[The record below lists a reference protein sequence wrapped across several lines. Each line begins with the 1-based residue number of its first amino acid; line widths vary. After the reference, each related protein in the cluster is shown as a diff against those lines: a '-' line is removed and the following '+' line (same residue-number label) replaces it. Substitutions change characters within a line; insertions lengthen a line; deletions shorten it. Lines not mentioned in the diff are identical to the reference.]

1 MRRAG
6 RLGALLGAALLLQAG
21 LGGADAVG
29 LKLRPQGDAMR
40 QATLAALV
48 ALSTRE
54 VPFTLDDSSGPT
66 LTLGGVG
73 VSDAPFNPDVSA
85 RVVVVGG
92 ERRLEF
98 NPQGPLSLADAVR
111 RQLQDEF
118 KLTAWTPEAAQKRFG
133 GADLNGDG
141 VIDLA
146 DLAILME
153 NYGRTSPQ
161 YGDLNQDRK
170 VDDTD
175 LRLFSAQYTTAL
187 NAAPAQTTPAQATPA
202 QTTPAQ
208 ATPATTAPVPTA
220 TPASATPAAAPATAP
235 ATTPPAGTTPPVTV
249 PPVTSPPAPT
259 PPETA
264 PTTP

>member
-40 QATLAALV
+40 QATLAALA

-73 VSDAPFNPDVSA
+73 VSDTPFNPDVSA

-98 NPQGPLSLADAVR
+98 NPQGPLPLADAVR

-141 VIDLA
+141 TIDLA

-175 LRLFSAQYTTAL
+175 LRLFSAQYTAAL
-187 NAAPAQTTPAQATPA
+187 NAAPAQTTPAQTTPA

-208 ATPATTAPVPTA
+208 VTPATTAPAPTP
-220 TPASATPAAAPATAP
+220 TPASTTPAAAPATAP

-249 PPVTSPPAPT
+249 PPVTSPPTPT
-259 PPETA
+259 PPETPPA
-264 PTTP
+264 TP

>member
-6 RLGALLGAALLLQAG
+6 TLAALLTAALLGQAG
-21 LGGADAVG
+21 AVG
-29 LKLRPQGDAMR
+29 LKLRPQGEAMR
-40 QATLAALV
+40 QATLAALA

-54 VPFTLDDSSGPT
+54 VPFTLDESAGPT

-73 VSDAPFNPDVSA
+73 VSDVPFNPDVAA

-98 NPQGPLSLADAVR
+98 NPQGPLALAEAVR

-141 VIDLA
+141 AIDLS
-146 DLAILME
+146 DLALLME
-153 NYGRTSPQ
+153 NYGKASAQ
-161 YGDLNQDRK
+161 SGDLNQDRK
-170 VDDTD
+170 VDDAD
-175 LRLFSAQYTTAL
+175 LRLFSAQYTAAL
-187 NAAPAQTTPAQATPA
+187 NAAPAQVSPAPATPTAPPPAQPA
-202 QTTPAQ
+202 
-208 ATPATTAPVPTA
+208 PATAPTA
-220 TPASATPAAAPATAP
+220 TPTPTPVPTTAP
-235 ATTPPAGTTPPVTV
+235 ATTPTTETTPPVTV

-259 PPETA
+259 PPEPA

>member
-1 MRRAG
+1 MRRV
-6 RLGALLGAALLLQAG
+6 RWSGALLGAALLAQAG
-21 LGGADAVG
+21 LGGADAVA
-29 LKLRPQGDAMR
+29 LKLRPQGDAVR
-40 QATLAALV
+40 QATLAALA

-73 VSDAPFNPDVSA
+73 VSAAPFNPDVSA

-98 NPQGPLSLADAVR
+98 NPQGPVALAEAVR

-141 VIDLA
+141 VIDLS

-153 NYGRTSPQ
+153 NFGKASPQ
-161 YGDLNQDRK
+161 SGDLNQDRK
-170 VDDTD
+170 VDDAD
-175 LRLFSAQYTTAL
+175 LRLFSAQYTAAL
-187 NAAPAQTTPAQATPA
+187 NTAPAPAQTAPAQATP
-202 QTTPAQ
+202 T
-208 ATPATTAPVPTA
+208 V
-220 TPASATPAAAPATAP
+220 TPASPAPAVAPAAAPTTTPTAP
-235 ATTPPAGTTPPVTV
+235 T
-249 PPVTSPPAPT
+249 PAPT
-259 PPETA
+259 PTPASGATPAPTPTPA

>member
-6 RLGALLGAALLLQAG
+6 RVGALLAAALLLQAG

-29 LKLRPQGDAMR
+29 LKLRPQGEAMR
-40 QATLAALV
+40 QATLAALA

-54 VPFTLDDSSGPT
+54 VPFTLDESSGPT

-73 VSDAPFNPDVSA
+73 VSAAPFNPDVSA

-98 NPQGPLSLADAVR
+98 NPQGPVALADAVR
-111 RQLQDEF
+111 RQLQEEF

-141 VIDLA
+141 AVDLS

-153 NYGRTSPQ
+153 NYGKASPQ
-161 YGDLNQDRK
+161 SGDLNQDRK
-170 VDDTD
+170 VDDAD
-175 LRLFSAQYTTAL
+175 LRLFSAQYTAAL
-187 NAAPAQTTPAQATPA
+187 NAAPAQ
-202 QTTPAQ
+202 
-208 ATPATTAPVPTA
+208 
-220 TPASATPAAAPATAP
+220 AAPAPAAP
-235 ATTPPAGTTPPVTV
+235 ATTPPAQTAPATVPTTTPAPATTPTPTTPLTETAPPVTV
-249 PPVTSPPAPT
+249 PPVTSPPAPST
-259 PPETA
+259 P
-264 PTTP
+264 

>member
-1 MRRAG
+1 MRRAA
-6 RLGALLGAALLLQAG
+6 RMGALLAAALLAQAG
-21 LGGADAVG
+21 AVG
-29 LKLRPQGDAMR
+29 LKLRPQGEAMR
-40 QATLAALV
+40 QATLAALA

-98 NPQGPLSLADAVR
+98 NPQGPLTLTEAVR

-141 VIDLA
+141 AVDLA
-146 DLAILME
+146 DLALLME
-153 NYGRTSPQ
+153 NFGKTSPQ

-170 VDDTD
+170 VDDAD

-187 NAAPAQTTPAQATPA
+187 NAAPAQVAPVQAA
-202 QTTPAQ
+202 PAQ
-208 ATPATTAPVPTA
+208 ATPATP
-220 TPASATPAAAPATAP
+220 APATAP
-235 ATTPPAGTTPPVTV
+235 ATTPTPTTPEAPPPATV
-249 PPVTSPPAPT
+249 PPVTSPPAT
-259 PPETA
+259 PPPGTT

>member
-40 QATLAALV
+40 QATLAALA

-98 NPQGPLSLADAVR
+98 NPQGPLPLTDAVR

-141 VIDLA
+141 TIDLA

-153 NYGRTSPQ
+153 NYGKTSPQ

-187 NAAPAQTTPAQATPA
+187 NPDPAQTTPAHPTHA
-202 QTTPAQ
+202 QTTPDQ

-220 TPASATPAAAPATAP
+220 TPASTTPAAAPATAP

-259 PPETA
+259 PPETP

>member
-1 MRRAG
+1 MRRAA
-6 RLGALLGAALLLQAG
+6 RMGALLAAALLAQAG
-21 LGGADAVG
+21 AVG
-29 LKLRPQGDAMR
+29 LKLRPQGEAMR
-40 QATLAALV
+40 QATLAALA

-98 NPQGPLSLADAVR
+98 NPQGPLTLTEAVR

-141 VIDLA
+141 AVDLA
-146 DLAILME
+146 DLALLME
-153 NYGRTSPQ
+153 NFGKTSPQ

-170 VDDTD
+170 VDDAD

-187 NAAPAQTTPAQATPA
+187 NAAPAQ
-202 QTTPAQ
+202 
-208 ATPATTAPVPTA
+208 ATPATPAPASTA
-220 TPASATPAAAPATAP
+220 TPASATPPAAAPATAP
-235 ATTPPAGTTPPVTV
+235 ATTPTPTTPGATPPATV
-249 PPVTSPPAPT
+249 PPVTSPPATT
-259 PPETA
+259 PPGTT